1 VLAGVGLKQLLKG
14 GDLTLVLALF
24 DNNGNIVGGWQ
35 KTVQVRPN
43 DENTDRPAIKVT
55 SSFDV
60 RPGSYLIRLVVR
72 DADGRL
78 MATQNGEV
86 QIP

>member
-1 VLAGVGLKQLLKG
+1 VLAGVGLKQSLNG
-14 GDLTLVLALF
+14 SDLTLVLALF
-24 DNNGNIVGGWQ
+24 DNNGNVVGGWQ
-35 KTVQVRPN
+35 KTVQVRLN
-43 DENTDRPAIKVT
+43 AENTDRPAIKVT

-72 DADGRL
+72 AADGRL
-78 MATQNGEV
+78 MATRNSEV